1 MIAFFPR
8 EDHLLF
14 GPSEAVVHKLHG
26 PQSGIDGGGAAGGE
40 KDIIQI
46 ARSKIGQFLGQ
57 NRAGLGHI
65 GKGRGIGHFQNLL

>member
-40 KDIIQI
+40 EDIVQSPG
-46 ARSKIGQFLGQ
+46 AKS
-57 NRAGLGHI
+57 A
-65 GKGRGIGHFQNLL
+65 NLLAKIAPGWVTLVKGEA